1 MRNDATPLRDVA
13 RMMRNKTP
21 IQFRI
26 AAATLFVAL
35 LVLST
40 LGLYTLRM
48 ALDVKRQFF
57 SNDAVHVILVD
68 AQSSEHQ
75 TLPRHVQFRDREQI
89 ERIFASSMPGAKARV
104 WNVYQI
110 NFGIL
115 DSTGRTNWVESVD
128 PGGALLLGLLTM
140 RDDTG
145 YAVPPT
151 PSPLILQVPVVR
163 VTQGGYESDR
173 RVSMTLSHTAP
184 ITRQAPLFSLQ
195 SEATGE
201 NALGRPLFVSYDTY
215 RRILETA
222 YQRPYAALV
231 RAFTQGQDLGIQPVE
246 NVAVY
251 VPHVADV
258 DRVARALAGRGYDTV
273 YTFRAF
279 QQLSS
284 TLQTS
289 SWMALVFTMLVAAG
303 TYAGIWL
310 FFRNDLRRGRKDM
323 GILRHLGYSPS
334 EVVSVYRR
342 KLRALFLTC
351 MASACLYTLVGGIV
365 LFRLSWTACA
375 LLACVIAA
383 FVGLMEVGNTRAVR
397 KTAMLDIADLVRFS
411 KEEE

>member
-1 MRNDATPLRDVA
+1 
-13 RMMRNKTP
+13 
-21 IQFRI
+21 
-26 AAATLFVAL
+26 
-35 LVLST
+35 
-40 LGLYTLRM
+40 
-48 ALDVKRQFF
+48 
-57 SNDAVHVILVD
+57 
-68 AQSSEHQ
+68 
-75 TLPRHVQFRDREQI
+75 
-89 ERIFASSMPGAKARV
+89 
-104 WNVYQI
+104 
-110 NFGIL
+110 
-115 DSTGRTNWVESVD
+115 
-128 PGGALLLGLLTM
+128 
-140 RDDTG
+140 
-145 YAVPPT
+145 
-151 PSPLILQVPVVR
+151 
-163 VTQGGYESDR
+163 
-173 RVSMTLSHTAP
+173 MTHP
-184 ITRQAPLFSLQ
+184 
-195 SEATGE
+195 
-201 NALGRPLFVSYDTY
+201 
-215 RRILETA
+215 
-222 YQRPYAALV
+222 
-231 RAFTQGQDLGIQPVE
+231 
-246 NVAVY
+246 
-251 VPHVADV
+251 
-258 DRVARALAGRGYDTV
+258 GYDTV